1 MEVNCIFKAL
11 NLTSSLQPLSH
22 QYLKRYL
29 NLSIFDNLNAAR
41 GGWEPEVG
49 GKVEISCCARW
60 RIFTG
65 IGEVGQ
71 CCVQHFRHSQQHDS
85 SPPLTSSGLGS
96 HWRFSK
102 SMQGVS
108 EVCGAF
114 DVDKVFVSSMKQ

>member
-1 MEVNCIFKAL
+1 MG
-11 NLTSSLQPLSH
+11 
-22 QYLKRYL
+22 Y
-29 NLSIFDNLNAAR
+29 
-41 GGWEPEVG
+41 
-49 GKVEISCCARW
+49 KVEISCCARW

-65 IGEVGQ
+65 TALERVGQ

-102 SMQGVS
+102 SMKGVS
-108 EVCGAF
+108 EVCGVF